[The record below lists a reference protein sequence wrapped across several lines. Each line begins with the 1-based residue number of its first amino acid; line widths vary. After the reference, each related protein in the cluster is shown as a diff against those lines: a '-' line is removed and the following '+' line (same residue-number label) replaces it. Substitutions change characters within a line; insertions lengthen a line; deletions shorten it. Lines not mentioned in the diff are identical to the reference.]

1 MQLNGKGKI
10 KILFVINSLEGGGA
24 EKVIIKILKQ
34 INNEIFICDV
44 ALLRKKGIY
53 INQVKENVNIYDLGV
68 KSEKIGRYIPQAV
81 KKLID
86 LEKRYDLV
94 FSLMWESNIINLIA
108 SLFSK
113 KKRIISERINLIEYI
128 NRSFPNLKRYF
139 ALLLTKLFY
148 RKTNLIIT
156 PSYGLKN
163 QLINFFKIKVKNV
176 KVIPNPFDLDGIRTF
191 SREEIDIKFPYIL
204 FVGRLH
210 KQKNIPLLLK
220 ALKNLKVTDVRLLLI
235 GEGQE
240 KENLINFANELSIS
254 ERVIFMNFQENPYK
268 YMNKAIC
275 LVLPSY
281 YEAFPNVLVEAMAS
295 GCPVISTDCPFGPS
309 EIIENEKNGLLI
321 KVNDKEGLTEALKR
335 VISDANFRTTLI
347 ENGYKSAEKYDIKKV
362 IQLYEEAIIEVL
374 G

>member
-1 MQLNGKGKI
+1 MQLDGKGKI

-34 INNEIFICDV
+34 INNEIFLYDV

-53 INQVKENVNIYDLGV
+53 INALKDNVNIYDLGV
-68 KSEKIGRYIPQAV
+68 RSEKIGKYIPLAA

-86 LEKRYDLV
+86 LEKKYDLV
-94 FSLMWESNIINLIA
+94 ISFMWESNIINLIA

-128 NRSFPNLKRYF
+128 NVTFPSLKRYF
-139 ALLLTKLFY
+139 ALLLTKLLY
-148 RKTNLIIT
+148 KRANLIIT
-156 PSYGLKN
+156 PSHGLKS
-163 QLINFFKIKVKNV
+163 QLVSFCKIKDNSI
-176 KVIPNPFDLDGIRTF
+176 KVIPNPFDLERIKKL
-191 SREEIDIKFPYIL
+191 SEEEIDIKYPYIL

-210 KQKNIPLLLK
+210 NQKNIPLLLESFK
-220 ALKNLKVTDVRLLLI
+220 DLREKNISLLII

-240 KENLINFANELSIS
+240 KGRLINLANELGIS
-254 ERVIFMNFQENPYK
+254 ERVVFMDFQKNPYK
-268 YMNKAIC
+268 YMKKATC
-275 LVLPSY
+275 LVLSSY

-295 GCPVISTDCPFGPS
+295 GCPVISTNCPFGPS
-309 EIIENEKNGLLI
+309 EIIENDKNGLLI